1 MRRYLGDGVFAEWNR
16 DHGSIVL
23 TAGQGTLTQTIV
35 LDNEVRASLSKFLL
49 RANEEEDVADD

>member
-1 MRRYLGDGVFAEWNR
+1 LGDGVFAEWDR

-23 TAGQGTLTQTIV
+23 TTGQGTLTQTIV